1 MENSN
6 LYKGFSPFPVIIT
19 TRVLTFLVGILGS
32 RFHLPLPGKGTSQGL
47 RFSPRHF
54 LGIGICHFGDDS
66 SLRIVSSNGLVESPN
81 RKFHQL
87 LSSPKTWEM
96 KVAFP
101 FWSSLDLFSGRFRGC
116 LKQSLVG
123 RFTMIGH
130 SYLTCE
136 WGYMICYTY
145 QNLKFEGLDIP
156 PVSFNGCFG
165 WPIFPHGENNLG
177 GSRSARNA
185 PPFGTNAPKKESHT
199 AVAQLGPLKPGAL
212 WCFCYP
218 PRKKKKHTHT
228 HQMEDVVRTNHCFHY
243 PIFWVLEFFSHWKKW
258 PTRWWQ
264 LKYFLCSP
272 LFGEDYHFD

>member
-1 MENSN
+1 M
-6 LYKGFSPFPVIIT
+6 
-19 TRVLTFLVGILGS
+19 LTFLVGILGS

-81 RKFHQL
+81 RKIHQL

-156 PVSFNGCFG
+156 PVSFNGWFG

-218 PRKKKKHTHT
+218 PRKKKKKTHTHT
-228 HQMEDVVRTNHCFHY
+228 HQMEDVVRTNHCFHF
-243 PIFWVLEFFSHWKKW
+243 PIFLVLEFFSPPKTTDWVVATQIFFMFTPIRGRLPFWLIFFKW
-258 PTRWWQ
+258 VGSTTN
-264 LKYFLCSP
+264 
-272 LFGEDYHFD
+272 